1 MKFGERI
8 RELRK
13 KKGMTLRELAPL
25 VGVGFH
31 YISKIENEKL
41 DFGDYPGEDLIAK
54 LATALEVD
62 TDELLILA
70 KKIPEGIKKRV
81 IERPDAFRR
90 FAELDDETI
99 DRLLKEIG
107 EDE

>member
-41 DFGDYPGEDLIAK
+41 DFGDYPGEDLIVK